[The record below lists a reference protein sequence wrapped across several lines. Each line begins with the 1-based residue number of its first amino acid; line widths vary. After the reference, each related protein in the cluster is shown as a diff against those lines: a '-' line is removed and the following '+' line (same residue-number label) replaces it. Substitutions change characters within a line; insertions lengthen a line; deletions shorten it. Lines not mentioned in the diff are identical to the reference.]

1 MQMRKVFDYS
11 FLAKKLL
18 PPELLNVTNAITEL
32 KTLENIRKENFSE
45 IFKSLEQSA
54 KIMSVQS
61 SNEIEGIVTSE
72 QRLIRIVSK
81 NEAPITRDEAEIAG
95 YRDALNLIHTSH
107 EEMNITEKQI
117 LQLHKIMLSYTTAK
131 SGTYKKNDNL
141 ILEIDK
147 NGNRKIRFSPV
158 LAKNT
163 HSAMEQMLLAFI
175 EAQSNYKTSQL
186 LLIPCF
192 ILDFLCI
199 HPFSDGNGR
208 ISRLLSLLLLYKNGF
223 DAGKYIS
230 FEGYIN
236 KNKNDY
242 YHALKHSSEGWHNN
256 KNSYLPFIEN
266 FLQSLL
272 LCYKE
277 LDRHFTFANN
287 KKISKKN
294 RIEASVL
301 ESLLPISKKEI
312 QNLLP
317 DVSPTTIEAVLATM
331 LKGGL
336 IRKIGTARNTKY
348 LTSQA

>member
-1 MQMRKVFDYS
+1 MQMRKIFDYS

-32 KTLENIRKENFSE
+32 KTLENIRKEKFSD

-117 LQLHKIMLSYTTAK
+117 LQLHKMMLSYTTAR
-131 SGTYKKNDNL
+131 G
-141 ILEIDK
+141 
-147 NGNRKIRFSPV
+147 GA

-163 HSAMEQMLLAFI
+163 RSAMEQMFLAFI
-175 EAQSNYKTSQL
+175 EAQSNYKISQL

-236 KNKNDY
+236 RNKNDY

-277 LDRHFTFANN
+277 LDRHFAFTNN
-287 KKISKKN
+287 KKISKKS

-312 QNLLP
+312 QSLLP

-336 IRKIGTARNTKY
+336 IRKIGAARNTKY
-348 LTSQA
+348 VARK

>member
-1 MQMRKVFDYS
+1 
-11 FLAKKLL
+11 
-18 PPELLNVTNAITEL
+18 
-32 KTLENIRKENFSE
+32 
-45 IFKSLEQSA
+45 
-54 KIMSVQS
+54 
-61 SNEIEGIVTSE
+61 
-72 QRLIRIVSK
+72 
-81 NEAPITRDEAEIAG
+81 
-95 YRDALNLIHTSH
+95 
-107 EEMNITEKQI
+107 MNITEKQI
-117 LQLHKIMLSYTTAK
+117 LQLHKMILSYTTAR
-131 SGTYKKNDNL
+131 G
-141 ILEIDK
+141 
-147 NGNRKIRFSPV
+147 GA
-158 LAKNT
+158 LAKDT
-163 HSAMEQMLLAFI
+163 HYAMEQMLLAFI
-175 EAQSNYKTSQL
+175 EVQNNYKISKL

-230 FEGYIN
+230 FEDYIN
-236 KNKNDY
+236 RNKNDY

-277 LDRHFTFANN
+277 LDRHFAFTNN
-287 KKISKKN
+287 KKISKKS

-312 QNLLP
+312 QSLLP

-331 LKGGL
+331 LKGGF

-348 LTSQA
+348 VAGK